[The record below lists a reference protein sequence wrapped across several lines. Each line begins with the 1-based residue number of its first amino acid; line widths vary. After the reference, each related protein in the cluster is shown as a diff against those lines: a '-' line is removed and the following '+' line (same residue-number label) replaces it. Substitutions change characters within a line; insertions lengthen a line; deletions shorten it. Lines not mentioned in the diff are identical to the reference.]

1 VTRVAVVGPGSVGL
15 FFAAHLA
22 AAGTDVLA
30 CARRPFGEYVV
41 ESPKFPTQGPARVL
55 TDPADVDDG
64 PYEWVL
70 LTVKAHQTEGAA
82 GWLRALCG
90 PDTTVVVVQNGI
102 EHEER
107 VRPLAGVAEVLPA
120 VVYCGAELLAPGHIR
135 HFGGELLFVPER
147 PESDRLVELFEG
159 TPAEIRPTAR
169 FTTELWR
176 KLGSN
181 VVANGI
187 TALTRRRMEV
197 MREPAVLDLGT
208 QLLREAWTVGA
219 LDGAELGEDDVQKFA
234 SGIGTARG
242 GGGTSML
249 YDRLAGRPTEH
260 DAIYG
265 AVVRAAE
272 RHGVDAPLCRAVQ
285 VLVEAGDRTGG
296 E

>member
-1 VTRVAVVGPGSVGL
+1 MTRVAMVGPGSVGL

-22 AAGTDVLA
+22 AAGTDLLS
-30 CARRPFGEYVV
+30 CARRPFDEYVV
-41 ESPKFPTQGPARVL
+41 ESPKFPARGPARVL
-55 TDPADVDDG
+55 TDPGDVDDG
-64 PYEWVL
+64 PYDWVL

-82 GWLRALCG
+82 GWLAPLCG
-90 PDTTVVVVQNGI
+90 PETVVVVIQNGI

-107 VRPLAGVAEVLPA
+107 VQPLVGEAEVLPA
-120 VVYCGAELLAPGHIR
+120 VVYCGAELKAPGHIE
-135 HFGGELLFVPER
+135 HFGGELLYVPVRES
-147 PESDRLVELFEG
+147 SDRLAALFDG
-159 TPAEIRPTAR
+159 TPAEIRPTER

-208 QLLREAWTVGA
+208 SLLREAWAVGA
-219 LDGAELGEDDVQKFA
+219 LDGAELDEDDVQRFA
-234 SGIGTARG
+234 KGIGSSRG

-249 YDRLAGRPTEH
+249 YDRLAGKPTEH

-272 RHGVDAPLCRAVQ
+272 RHGTDAPLCRAVQ